1 MFFPCRPFQSLIV
14 YAWNDGMIGEYIFGT
29 LRIMFSI
36 SSLFVEN
43 AFLLCIATWEISTSH
58 MTRLNT
64 KKAALLTHN
73 IICTVTNKED
83 MVFWAGKALRR
94 SPMHKQPFRDTH
106 QHLGQLLGGI
116 HNPRLLSLHT
126 HKIVSQIGFHCLSLL
141 ELNLAKYSCSF
152 LYQPTIIQRC
162 NPHRVPICSFVVQTT
177 ETVGFIDLHLK

>member
-1 MFFPCRPFQSLIV
+1 MSSVSKFDTN
-14 YAWNDGMIGEYIFGT
+14 AWNDGMIGEYIFGT

-73 IICTVTNKED
+73 IICVVTNKED

-141 ELNLAKYSCSF
+141 ELNLAKHSCSF
-152 LYQPTIIQRC
+152 LYEHPPLFRGAI
-162 NPHRVPICSFVVQTT
+162 PIVFQYAVLLFKPQKLW
-177 ETVGFIDLHLK
+177 DLLIYI